1 MVTST
6 GKGLNVLIRSEYSF
20 SSNWMSFGSWYSVQK
35 NLPDANVAIVCE
47 RVLGYDDHRLWPA
60 EVEYNP
66 ENSGYFMWPDRVG
79 VSVFKCGVFD
89 DFFIKLFD
97 RKNCNLFDLPLLI
110 LDKGV
115 VVVDELS
122 SSVLDCFN
130 EENILSDDFVMFLK
144 DKSLKKDFLNRKF
157 KDFSFS
163 VDVESDADSCFVS
176 FGENFV
182 PHEWIHS
189 NKVGFYEDICPSNF
203 NETKVWDIWS
213 QARGAFSVI

>member
-6 GKGLNVLIRSEYSF
+6 GKGLNVLIKSEYSF
-20 SSNWMSFGSWYSVQK
+20 SSNWLSFGSWYSVQK
-35 NLPDANVAIVCE
+35 NLPDANVAIVCDGAVQFE
-47 RVLGYDDHRLWPA
+47 SI
-60 EVEYNP
+60 
-66 ENSGYFMWPDRVG
+66 SGCFVWTGKVG
-79 VSVFKCGVFD
+79 ANIFKCENFD

-115 VVVDELS
+115 VVIDELS
-122 SSVLDCFN
+122 SSVLNCFN
-130 EENILSDDFVMFLK
+130 EENILADDFVMFLK
-144 DKSLKKDFLNRKF
+144 GKNLKKDFLNREF

-163 VDVESDADSCFVS
+163 VDVKSDADSCFIS

-189 NKVGFYEDICPSNF
+189 NKVGFYEDVQPSNF
-203 NETKVWDIWS
+203 NETKVLDIWS
-213 QARGAFSVI
+213 QAGKVFSVV

>member
-6 GKGLNVLIRSEYSF
+6 GKGLNVLIKSEYSF

-35 NLPDANVAIVCE
+35 NLPDANVAVVCDGVFKFE
-47 RVLGYDDHRLWPA
+47 QVSGCFTWP
-60 EVEYNP
+60 
-66 ENSGYFMWPDRVG
+66 GKVG
-79 VSVFKCGVFD
+79 VNIFKCENFD

-97 RKNCNLFDLPLLI
+97 RNNCNLFDLPLLI

-115 VVVDELS
+115 MVVDELS
-122 SSVLDCFN
+122 SSVLNCFN

-144 DKSLKKDFLNRKF
+144 GKNLKRDFLNRKF

-163 VDVESDADSCFVS
+163 VDVKSDDDSCFIS
-176 FGENFV
+176 FGDNFV

-189 NKVGFYEDICPSNF
+189 NKVGLYEDVQPSNF
-203 NETKVWDIWS
+203 NETKVLDIWS
-213 QARGAFSVI
+213 QAGKVFSVV

>member
-35 NLPDANVAIVCE
+35 NLPDANVAIVCDGAFDFE
-47 RVLGYDDHRLWPA
+47 KTSDCFAWASRLG
-60 EVEYNP
+60 VN
-66 ENSGYFMWPDRVG
+66 
-79 VSVFKCGVFD
+79 VFKCNNFD
-89 DFFIKLFD
+89 DFFVELFD

-144 DKSLKKDFLNRKF
+144 DKGLKNDFLNRKF
-157 KDFSFS
+157 KDFSFAA
-163 VDVESDADSCFVS
+163 DVESDAASCFVS

-182 PHEWIHS
+182 PHDWIHS
-189 NKVGFYEDICPSNF
+189 NKVGFYEDVCPSNF

-213 QARGAFSVI
+213 QAGGVFSVV